1 MRAPPPKPFLMRN
14 EGSNRHHDPKPPNS
28 MFCDRC
34 AAAEFATK
42 VTNPTRRISRF
53 IGTPPTAPLRSRQQD
68 CVEEQ
73 LEGAVRLAPELR
85 PKPEQ
90 DHPPAAYRCLHQRRF
105 SNEPLLVPGIAGS
118 QGLLGVRR
126 QGPGRGRNGEGG
138 AILEIDLEGLGD
150 SEGNRAAGPLPLDPP
165 QNRTE
170 NRAWGVKSQNLRTRC
185 LSG

>member
-42 VTNPTRRISRF
+42 VTNPTRRTSRF
-53 IGTPPTAPLRSRQQD
+53 IGTPPTAPLGSRQQNR
-68 CVEEQ
+68 VEEQ

-85 PKPEQ
+85 PETEQ

-105 SNEPLLVPGIAGS
+105 PNEPLLVPGIAGS
-118 QGLLGVRR
+118 QGQLGIRR
-126 QGPGRGRNGEGG
+126 QAQSRGRNGEGG
-138 AILEIDLEGLGD
+138 AILEVDREGVGD
-150 SEGNRAAGPLPLDPP
+150 SEGNRATRPFHPP

-170 NRAWGVKSQNLRTRC
+170 NRAWGVKSQNLWTR
-185 LSG
+185 